1 MSGGSVTTSETRE
14 RVDGAVMIFGEFGL
28 HYITHKRNLVSIEKR
43 GLLSLSEV
51 LRRGL
56 ERFDVSNSEVQALRD
71 RRREPI
77 WNRSIHDYVP
87 LYLNPKNPMLSALR
101 HLRGDLVILKIDDD
115 VARTG
120 EAIFCD
126 GNAAS
131 AATQFSLDD
140 EILKSA
146 REALRAEYWRGVDDG
161 TRRRMAEV
169 LVHQRVAP
177 DRINAVLCP
186 NIEVVRKVAQ
196 DTKFYALTNP
206 SKFF

>member
-1 MSGGSVTTSETRE
+1 
-14 RVDGAVMIFGEFGL
+14 MIFGEFGL
-28 HYITHKRNLVSIEKR
+28 HYITHKSNLVSIERR
-43 GLLSLSEV
+43 GLLSLNEV

-56 ERFDVSNSEVQALRD
+56 APADISNSDVQALRD

-77 WNRSIHDYVP
+77 WNRSIHAYVP
-87 LYLNPKNPMLSALR
+87 LYLNPKNPMLFALR
-101 HLRGDLVILKIDDD
+101 HLRDDLVILKVHDD

-131 AATQFSLDD
+131 GATQFSLDD
-140 EILKSA
+140 AILKSA
-146 REALRAEYWRGVDDG
+146 REALRAEYWRGVEDG
-161 TRRRMAEV
+161 GRRRMAEV

-177 DRINAVLCP
+177 DRIIAVLCP
-186 NIEVVRKVAQ
+186 NIQVVREVAQ
-196 DTKFYALTNP
+196 NTKFYPLTNP